1 MCQNSELSTRK
12 EASICIYMITQKI
25 GLGTFSRLGVAARCL
40 ADSDLAG
47 ENPVF
52 GLRECVLED
61 VRNSTEHLN

>member
-12 EASICIYMITQKI
+12 EASIYMITQKI